1 MREYPYGELLAHLV
15 GYIGAIPSETKEKL
29 QAELDRL
36 NEGRTERDGLYN
48 ADSRVGRL
56 GLEQQYEQELRGRDG
71 ELVYICTAEGTNR
84 KTLYK
89 IDAQDGYD
97 IELTIDM
104 DLQRRVQ
111 EVMQLALFGE
121 TTAGA
126 VVALAS
132 AVTYILTEGR
142 VDAERVKTAADAVQ
156 AAADALE
163 ASTGEK

>member
-1 MREYPYGELLAHLV
+1 M
-15 GYIGAIPSETKEKL
+15 
-29 QAELDRL
+29 
-36 NEGRTERDGLYN
+36 
-48 ADSRVGRL
+48 GRL

-89 IDAQDGYD
+89 TDAQDGYD
-97 IELTIDM
+97 VELTIDM

-126 VVALAS
+126 VV
-132 AVTYILTEGR
+132 VMNP
-142 VDAERVKTAADAVQ
+142 KTGAVQ
-156 AAADALE
+156 AMYSYPSYDINLFARGISGADYPQ
-163 ASTGEK
+163 